1 MDFGLF
7 QKHETFI
14 KERWLPI
21 SVDLML
27 QEGVEKKINFFKEA
41 QRQALKGDSEHRR
54 KKCLH

>member
-7 QKHETFI
+7 EKHETFI

-27 QEGVEKKINFFKEA
+27 HRNFAEIA
-41 QRQALKGDSEHRR
+41 PRALNHREP
-54 KKCLH
+54 